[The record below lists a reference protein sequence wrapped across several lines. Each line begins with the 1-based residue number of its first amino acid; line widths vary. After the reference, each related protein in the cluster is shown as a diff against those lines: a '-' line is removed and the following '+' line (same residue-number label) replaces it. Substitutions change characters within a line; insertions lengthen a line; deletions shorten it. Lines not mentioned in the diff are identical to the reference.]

1 MTCTQVAKEKMDSMK
16 AERDA
21 LAADVKQ
28 LLTELNSQ
36 RDDSSE
42 VHSQSVTV

>member
-1 MTCTQVAKEKMDSMK
+1 MAKEKLDIMK

-21 LAADVKQ
+21 LAADVK
-28 LLTELNSQ
+28 LLNAELASR

-42 VHSQSVTV
+42 VRLFRGPSL